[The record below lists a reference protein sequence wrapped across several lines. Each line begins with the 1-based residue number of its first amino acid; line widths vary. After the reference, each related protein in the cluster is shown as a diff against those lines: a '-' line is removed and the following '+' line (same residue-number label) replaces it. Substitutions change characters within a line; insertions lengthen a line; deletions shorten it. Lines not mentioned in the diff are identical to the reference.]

1 MAFDAPLVTA
11 VGTAAF
17 PTVAVVIGILVNN
30 SRLGDVNVRIGE
42 FRADIN
48 RRFDEVD
55 RRFAETDRRFTET
68 DRKILDT
75 RDLLRGELF
84 RMEQVFDARLKH
96 IEESR

>member
-1 MAFDAPLVTA
+1 MVFDAQLVTA
-11 VGTAAF
+11 VATAAF

-30 SRLGDVNVRIGE
+30 ARLSDVNVRISE

-55 RRFAETDRRFTET
+55 RRFAETDR
-68 DRKILDT
+68 KILDT
-75 RDLLRGELF
+75 RELLRGELY

-96 IEESR
+96 IEEAR